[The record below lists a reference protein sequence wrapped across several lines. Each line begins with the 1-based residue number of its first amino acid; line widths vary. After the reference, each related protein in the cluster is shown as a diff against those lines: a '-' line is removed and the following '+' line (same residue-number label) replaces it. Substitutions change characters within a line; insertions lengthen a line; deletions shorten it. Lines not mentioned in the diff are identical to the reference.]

1 MEIPKKQVDIC
12 FSPALYPYYATD
24 DSIVVVIDVLRAT
37 SVMCIAFEYGVDK
50 ILPLA
55 SEEETLSYRNKGYL
69 VAGERDGVGLENFD
83 FGNSPFSYM
92 TPEIK
97 GKKIAITTTNGTL
110 AIDVAR
116 NAYKVAVG
124 SFLNYDAI
132 VNWIIAQ
139 ERNVLLLCAG
149 WRQKF
154 NFEDAIFAG
163 AIAERLIKTG
173 QYETSSD
180 SVFVGMQLYSSAK
193 KDMFS
198 FLRKSSHRIR
208 LKKLNLKKEIKFC
221 FTFDQTYIVPV
232 LEGNHLV
239 NGGKYKSPKSK
250 KAIEKPLKMT
260 NSIA

>member
-1 MEIPKKQVDIC
+1 MELPKKQVDIC
-12 FSPALYPYYATD
+12 FSPALYPYYSTE

-55 SEEETLSYRNKGYL
+55 SEEETLSYRNQGYL
-69 VAGERDGVGLENFD
+69 VAGERDGVELENFD

-116 NAYKVAVG
+116 NAYKVAIG
-124 SFLNYDAI
+124 SFLNFDAI
-132 VNWIIAQ
+132 VNWIIMQ
-139 ERNVLLLCAG
+139 DRNVLLLCAG
-149 WRQKF
+149 WRYKF

-163 AIAERLIKTG
+163 AVADRLIKTG
-173 QYETSSD
+173 QYETMSD

-208 LKKLNLKKEIKFC
+208 LKKLNLKNEIKFC
-221 FTFDQTYIVPV
+221 FTVNKTDIVPV
-232 LEGNHLV
+232 LEGKHLV
-239 NGGKYKSPKSK
+239 NGGKFKTPIIKQNS
-250 KAIEKPLKMT
+250 EKPLNMT
-260 NSIA
+260 KSIA